1 VKKVRI
7 SGATIAEALEK
18 AKQEFGL
25 RDEEFDYVVVEKG
38 SKGFFG
44 IMAKEAVVEVSF
56 KKEFYER
63 RLEQFMVGILRSYG
77 KIKVKV
83 SSAGKRFLVLLE
95 GDDLGRLIG
104 KHGKTLAALQ
114 HIAMIYLNRLSDTK
128 LSVVVDAGEYREKR
142 KRNLEQIVLQAIDR
156 ARVEKKRIVLDPM
169 FAFERRL
176 VHEIVKKYR
185 DVKSYSV
192 GVEPYRKVVIE
203 YSPNGKEVHT
213 T

>member
-1 VKKVRI
+1 MKKVRI

>member
-1 VKKVRI
+1 MKKVRI

-128 LSVVVDAGEYREKR
+128 LSVVVDAGEYREKESETLN
-142 KRNLEQIVLQAIDR
+142 K
-156 ARVEKKRIVLDPM
+156 
-169 FAFERRL
+169 
-176 VHEIVKKYR
+176 
-185 DVKSYSV
+185 
-192 GVEPYRKVVIE
+192 
-203 YSPNGKEVHT
+203 
-213 T
+213 

>member
-1 VKKVRI
+1 MKKVRI

-25 RDEEFDYVVVEKG
+25 RDEEFDYVVEKG

>member
-142 KRNLEQIVLQAIDR
+142 KRNLEQIVLQAID
-156 ARVEKKRIVLDPM
+156 